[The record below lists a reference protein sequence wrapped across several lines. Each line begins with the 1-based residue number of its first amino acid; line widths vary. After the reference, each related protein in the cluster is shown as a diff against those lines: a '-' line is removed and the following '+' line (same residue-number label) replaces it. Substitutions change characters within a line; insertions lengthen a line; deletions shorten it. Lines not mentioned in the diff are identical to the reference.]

1 MWGLLHLLRDN
12 KLHSVRSIIISVSR
26 IKGQL
31 FKNDRGRIRVDAK
44 RNINLRTGLGKIKT
58 EELPKK
64 EAVKKSQAR
73 D

>member
-1 MWGLLHLLRDN
+1 
-12 KLHSVRSIIISVSR
+12 VSR